1 MRAIAQTVIML
12 TVVYTLR
19 KVKFLISVNV
29 LLTFMLIRIDENLK
43 KKILHLLS
51 YNTISYFPGVCEKI
65 KENMSYII
73 VDLSFGFQNIKL
85 I

>member
-29 LLTFMLIRIDENLK
+29 LLTFMLIRIDENLNK
-43 KKILHLLS
+43 KNS
-51 YNTISYFPGVCEKI
+51 AF
-65 KENMSYII
+65 
-73 VDLSFGFQNIKL
+73 IKL
-85 I
+85 